1 MLYFSYK
8 NDKMNCK
15 DTKTERNEKKKK
27 QFFCVVAL
35 FVRLWSQ

>member
-15 DTKTERNEKKKK
+15 DTKIERNGEKKSN
-27 QFFCVVAL
+27 FFVL
-35 FVRLWSQ
+35 